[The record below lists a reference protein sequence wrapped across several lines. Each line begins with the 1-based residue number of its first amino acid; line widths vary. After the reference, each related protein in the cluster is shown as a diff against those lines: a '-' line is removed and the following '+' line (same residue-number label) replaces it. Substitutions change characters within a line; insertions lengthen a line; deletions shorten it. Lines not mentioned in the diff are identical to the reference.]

1 MTTSQEEFLSEVLD
15 SATIPNGAFVY
26 FRADLLNRIHSL
38 LLRAYHRRHAEEG
51 LSQKDLAARIHRT
64 TAVVNRHIA
73 VAGNWELNTI
83 ADYFLGLRARL
94 DVSLTFLE
102 DLRKPQ
108 AMPAVD
114 TQLNSPP
121 NSQRPNRGAPKGIG
135 SMTGGKGQQP
145 AVYPSFAV
153 S

>member
-1 MTTSQEEFLSEVLD
+1 MTTSQEEFLSEILD
-15 SATIPNGAFVY
+15 SATIPDGAFVY

-38 LLRAYHRRHAEEG
+38 LLRAYHKRHTEEE

-108 AMPAVD
+108 TVSAID
-114 TQLNSPP
+114 KQLIAPSAR
-121 NSQRPNRGAPKGIG
+121 QRTYSDKSKGIG
-135 SMTGGKGQQP
+135 SMTGGRWKQP
-145 AVYPSFAV
+145 ASHQSLAM